1 MKAMIMA
8 AGLGTRL
15 LPLTRFMSKPMVPVL
30 DRPLMEHLLLLLV
43 RHGFTDLAANLH
55 YQPFD
60 MPQRFDDGAAVG
72 VSLRYELELELS
84 GTAGGTGLFR
94 DFLSDGAF
102 LVMSGDALTDVDLTS
117 LVAHHRAAG
126 CMATVAVK
134 RIADP
139 SRYGV
144 VVTDEQDRVTA
155 FQEKPRLQEARSDLC
170 SCGIYVFEPQIFDYI
185 PPGRF
190 VDYAMGVFP
199 ALLADGVPVS
209 TWRLDSYWSDVGDL
223 DAYRHANF
231 DALAGKV
238 EVSSD
243 CALLRPGVW
252 IGDGAYVA
260 PTAVLTPPVLLGRG
274 CRVESGARVIG
285 PAALGSECTVGAD
298 AVVERS
304 VMWRRCSIGAGASVR
319 GAILGSC
326 VLVGEGA
333 SVGHGAVV
341 AGGCLVSDGTVVPQ
355 DARLEPG
362 TIVRTDEDAC

>member
-15 LPLTRFMSKPMVPVL
+15 LPLTRFISKPMVPVL

-60 MPQRFDDGAAVG
+60 LPQRFDDGAAVG
-72 VSLRYELELELS
+72 VSLRYEFELELS

-94 DFLSDGAF
+94 DFLSDGTF

-117 LVAHHRAAG
+117 LVAHHRASG
-126 CMATVAVK
+126 CVATIAVK
-134 RIADP
+134 RVADP

-144 VVTDEQDRVTA
+144 VVTGERDRVTA
-155 FQEKPRLQEARSDLC
+155 FQEKPRPEEARSNLC
-170 SCGIYVFEPQIFDYI
+170 SCGIYVLEPQIFDYI

-190 VDYAMGVFP
+190 VDYAVDVFP
-199 ALLADGVPVS
+199 ALLADGVPLG
-209 TWRLDSYWSDVGDL
+209 TWNLNSYWSDVGDL

-231 DALAGKV
+231 DALAGRAGV
-238 EVSSD
+238 ASD
-243 CALLRPGVW
+243 CALLRPGIW
-252 IGDGAYVA
+252 AGDGAHVA
-260 PTAVLTPPVLLGRG
+260 PSAVLAPPVLLGRG
-274 CRVESGARVIG
+274 CRVESGASVIG
-285 PAALGSECTVGAD
+285 PVALGSGCSVGSD

-304 VMWRRCSIGAGASVR
+304 VLWRRCSIGAGAFVD
-319 GAILGSC
+319 GAILGAS
-326 VLVGEGA
+326 VTVGEGA
-333 SVGHGAVV
+333 GVGHGAVV
-341 AGGCLVSDGTVVPQ
+341 AGGCLISDGTAVPP

-362 TIVRTDEDAC
+362 TIVRADEGAC

>member
-30 DRPLMEHLLLLLV
+30 DRPLMEHLLQLLV
-43 RHGFTDLAANLH
+43 RHGFTELAANLH

-60 MPQRFDDGAAVG
+60 MPQRFDDGAALG
-72 VSLRYELELELS
+72 VSLRYQFELELS

-102 LVMSGDALTDVDLTS
+102 LVMSGDALTDIDLS
-117 LVAHHRAAG
+117 GLVAHHRAAG
-126 CMATVAVK
+126 CVATIAVK
-134 RIADP
+134 RVADP

-144 VVTDEQDRVTA
+144 VVTDEQDRGTA
-155 FQEKPRLQEARSDLC
+155 FQEKPRLEEARSNLC

-190 VDYAMGVFP
+190 VDYAVDVFP
-199 ALLADGVPVS
+199 ALLGGGVPVS
-209 TWRLDSYWSDVGDL
+209 TWCLDSYWSDVGNL

-231 DALAGKV
+231 DALHGRVA
-238 EVSSD
+238 VSSD
-243 CALLRPGVW
+243 CALLRPGIW
-252 IGDGAYVA
+252 IGDGVCVA
-260 PTAVLTPPVLLGRG
+260 PSAVLTPPVLLGRG
-274 CRVESGARVIG
+274 CQVEAGASIIG
-285 PAALGSECTVGAD
+285 PVTIGSECTVGAD

-304 VMWRRCSIGAGASVR
+304 VVWRRCSIGAGASVE
-319 GAILGSC
+319 GAVLGAS
-326 VLVGEGA
+326 VLIGEGA
-333 SVGHGAVV
+333 GVGHGAVI
-341 AGGCLVSDGTVVPQ
+341 AGGCLVSDGTAVPQ

-362 TIVRTDEDAC
+362 TIVRADEGAC